1 MDGCWL
7 YFIKFILKLLKRKT
21 VLFSFDNL
29 SSRLLIIVTKFIKVH
44 MRMINASRDN
54 ICFLWI
60 KTPVNIDSN
69 SFDSVVQVL
78 IIAPKFLSDT
88 VT

>member
-1 MDGCWL
+1 M
-7 YFIKFILKLLKRKT
+7 K
-21 VLFSFDNL
+21 
-29 SSRLLIIVTKFIKVH
+29 
-44 MRMINASRDN
+44 MINASRDN

-69 SFDSVVQVL
+69 SFDFVVQVL